1 MMSYRFYIKYLAIF
15 CVYNQ
20 LMWFVNHVFNGKA
33 CVCMQVCVF
42 KDEWVAKFY
51 SSHYL
56 HKFHGPLY
64 IVCFY
69 MSAYLELINFI
80 WT

>member
-1 MMSYRFYIKYLAIF
+1 MQLKMMSYRFYIKYLAIF

-64 IVCFY
+64 VSTC
-69 MSAYLELINFI
+69 LLILN
-80 WT
+80 